1 MTALIVENEDNK
13 SAARLVD
20 ASEKH
25 CWLYFHEIQ
34 FITRQANSKKKNI
47 S

>member
-25 CWLYFHEIQ
+25 CWLCFQEIQ
-34 FITRQANSKKKNI
+34 LITRQKLIEKNHK
-47 S
+47 